1 MIFKVDFSQAYNCI
15 NWDYLREMLRKL
27 GFGSKWMKWMETGV
41 FSSTISVLINGS
53 LTKDFLVGRGL
64 GQGDSLSPF
73 LFAIA
78 TERLAG

>member
-15 NWDYLREMLRKL
+15 NWDYLREMLRKF
-27 GFGSKWMKWMETGV
+27 GFGSKWMETGV

-53 LTKDFLVGRGL
+53 PMKDFLVGRGL

-78 TERLAG
+78 TEGLAG